1 MKKSLDSYG
10 NSFVTCT
17 INKEIK
23 MNVKEKRMLEIV
35 NKLNERVLF
44 RAAMKARKLEFVLIN
59 GKEKD
64 E

>member
-1 MKKSLDSYG
+1 MTD
-10 NSFVTCT
+10 
-17 INKEIK
+17 
-23 MNVKEKRMLEIV
+23 KEKRMQEIV

-44 RAAMKARKLEFVLIN
+44 WAAMKARKLEFVVIN